1 VRISLSIYSIGL
13 VIHLLVWP
21 LLFLLAMIFAKKL
34 HRRREAKGLP
44 RGASW
49 VQFVIVM
56 ALVSLI
62 TWTLLF
68 VLPKVR

>member
-1 VRISLSIYSIGL
+1 MSLSLYSIGL
-13 VIHLLVWP
+13 VIHLLVWA

-49 VQFVIVM
+49 VQFRHRNGSCISYHLDVTIC
-56 ALVSLI
+56 ASQG
-62 TWTLLF
+62 
-68 VLPKVR
+68 

>member
-1 VRISLSIYSIGL
+1 MSLGIYLLGL
-13 VIHLLVWP
+13 GVQLLAWP
-21 LLFLLAMIFAKKL
+21 LLFLLAIIFAKWL